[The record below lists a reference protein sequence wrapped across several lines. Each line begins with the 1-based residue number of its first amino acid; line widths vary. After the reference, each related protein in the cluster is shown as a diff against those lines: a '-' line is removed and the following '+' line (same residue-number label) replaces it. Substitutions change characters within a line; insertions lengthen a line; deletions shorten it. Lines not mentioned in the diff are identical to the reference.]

1 MFDIDDYI
9 FIYKTMFL
17 VKALYETGIY
27 TEDKELVM
35 DKTDKII
42 KILEAI
48 YPNDLK
54 GLIQ

>member
-1 MFDIDDYI
+1 MFDLDDYI

-17 VKALYETGIY
+17 VRALYETGIY

-35 DKTDKII
+35 EKTDKII
-42 KILEAI
+42 KLLEAI
-48 YPNDLK
+48 YPQDIK